1 MSSFEFVFSLF
12 SLMLGL
18 ALANVLGGLGDARQ
32 ERRKLNVGV
41 LTPLL
46 GLLITIDIASGGSQR
61 WLRRES
67 AST

>member
-18 ALANVLGGLGDARQ
+18 ALANVLGGLGDALQ
-32 ERRKLNVGV
+32 ERRKLNVGL
-41 LTPLL
+41 LTP
-46 GLLITIDIASGGSQR
+46 
-61 WLRRES
+61 ES